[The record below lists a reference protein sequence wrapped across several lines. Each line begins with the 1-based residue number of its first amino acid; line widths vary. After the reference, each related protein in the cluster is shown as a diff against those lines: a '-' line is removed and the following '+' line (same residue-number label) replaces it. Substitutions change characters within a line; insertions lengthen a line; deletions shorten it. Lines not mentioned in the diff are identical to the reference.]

1 MFLYLAKN
9 PYWCCATELPCRVT
23 ALNVNGIKRTK
34 RAVIEAEL
42 AKALTARN
50 HEELAV
56 ELALAH
62 QRLAELDVFKKA
74 ECEVDLAPS
83 GKSGDLIVNVEV
95 YILDSLLIGI
105 SCCPYI
111 LTARNVNWIMN
122 TSTVR

>member
-1 MFLYLAKN
+1 MHGPIFSKTVLFLYFAKT
-9 PYWCCATELPCRVT
+9 PVAHRAELPCRVT
-23 ALNVNGIKRTK
+23 ALNINGIKRTK

-74 ECEVDLAPS
+74 DCEVDLAPA
-83 GKSGDLIVNVEV
+83 GKSGDLVVNVEV
-95 YILDSLLIGI
+95 SYS
-105 SCCPYI
+105 
-111 LTARNVNWIMN
+111 A
-122 TSTVR
+122 